1 MAIITG
7 QGYKQGYFLGGE
19 EQTTPKYERDQYYEL
34 NDWLVTQIKNSFGYL
49 GVGEIMSDEEF
60 RNMLVNDYI
69 NPHLGLSELRQTYSF
84 EVHPHHLTQALAMI
98 ATQTGILDA
107 NDPKGESWFVR
118 PQPSATKID
127 DNVYH
132 RFSPFVDDNTLR
144 NIGYTDDQIES
155 EKSRLKDLMLTIT
168 EQPEQEAQ
176 LQGIKEDFGEMSTQI
191 HGISYLRYQDK
202 IKGAPGLDKRAI
214 LNAFEGAGLSMLDFS
229 PGATKTLVAMAKD
242 MFSDAYLKAEI
253 QAANPP
259 AGSGQIPKT
268 LPPISSWVELQL
280 NDPEIKADW
289 TKLMS
294 EELGLEFGL
303 TKEEIANGELGE
315 GYSVTNPF
323 TGETTFHDKTTAIAL
338 AKEYDDLFADW
349 VTQQDDQRKEAE
361 DKETKRRAAM
371 SSIPEKERL
380 YIALKDSVLFE
391 GETEQHIRTW
401 IHRNSRSILKN
412 YASLLAQEI
421 ADGADPILEITT
433 LENYIEQNLREN
445 RYSSKL
451 PPETYTT
458 AAGVVIDWAT
468 DEPKHLLTFAE
479 RRDPKKDIFSQAA
492 LDKALA
498 KEEEDAFARFTRE
511 EVMDPK
517 YQREFMAKQARDI
530 TDFAESPTMGGSF
543 DAEGKRVPGAFELGY
558 AKVLE
563 AQKEVDLA
571 KQYPGHEGLPTN
583 RAEEEQ
589 FPPDQ
594 LTKLQTAQMKLQKAK
609 ESQASLGKAMSAK
622 SLQELGRTDTLKT
635 ALEKDKAARRKRFEQ
650 SAAGKK
656 DIENQRKLALTKPGE
671 AIIKPG
677 KMLLGK
683 I

>member
-1 MAIITG
+1 MAR
-7 QGYKQGYFLGGE
+7 QDYLLGGLE
-19 EQTTPKYERDQYYEL
+19 EKLPTYEPDQYYEL
-34 NDWLVTQIKNSFGYL
+34 NDWLVQQIKKSFGYL
-49 GVGEIMSDEEF
+49 GSEAIMSTEEF

-69 NPHLGLSELRQTYSF
+69 MPHMKLAQYDIGL
-84 EVHPHHLTQALAMI
+84 VHPHHLTQALAMI
-98 ATQTGILDA
+98 ATQRGIV
-107 NDPKGESWFVR
+107 DPHNPQSWNVR
-118 PQPSATKID
+118 PQPYATKID
-127 DNVYH
+127 DNIYNA
-132 RFSPFVDDNTLR
+132 FYPFIDEAAKRAKGWDDDSIDR
-144 NIGYTDDQIES
+144 
-155 EKSRLKDLMLTIT
+155 EKNRLKNLMLTIT
-168 EQPEQEAQ
+168 DQPVQQQHLQALQENYGKMYIRVQ
-176 LQGIKEDFGEMSTQI
+176 SILNKRNDD
-191 HGISYLRYQDK
+191 L

-214 LNAFEGAGLSMLDFS
+214 LNVFEGAGLSMLDFS

-259 AGSGQIPKT
+259 VGSERIPEE
-268 LPPISSWVELQL
+268 LPPIATWVELQL

-289 TKLMS
+289 TKLIS
-294 EELGLEFGL
+294 RELGLEFNL
-303 TKEEIANGELGE
+303 TKEQIEKGELAE

-323 TGETTFHDKTTAIAL
+323 TGKTTFHDKTTAISL

-349 VTQQDDQRKEAE
+349 VKQQDAQRKEAE
-361 DKETKRRAAM
+361 DTETKRRAAM

-401 IHRNSRSILKN
+401 IHRNSRSILKD

-421 ADGADPILEITT
+421 ADGADPILETTT
-433 LENYIEQNLREN
+433 LENYIQQNLREN

-479 RRDPKKDIFSQAA
+479 RHDPKKDIFSQAA

-511 EVMDPK
+511 EVMASK

-530 TDFAESPTMGGSF
+530 TDFAETPTM
-543 DAEGKRVPGAFELGY
+543 AGAFESGY

-571 KQYPGHEGLPTN
+571 KQDPGPVGEAPPVGFGTDL
-583 RAEEEQ
+583 AEEEQ

-622 SLQELGRTDTLKT
+622 SLQELGRADTLKT

-656 DIENQRKLALTKPGE
+656 DIEKQRKLALTKPGE